1 MAETNTT
8 NNEGATYQPI
18 NPGYR
23 FMNGPWEN
31 SELPTITRVSPYGGD
46 PQILCTISKVHRPD
60 DIHDLCAS
68 ANKAWEL
75 AREATARGDVNADL
89 LKALREILAIAEDFV
104 PAPLDAPGFK
114 RARAAIS
121 KALGQGGRD
130 VTYVEA
136 LVKEAREIN
145 VHDVMNR
152 LNPLTVLKLIDRL
165 ADALEG
171 LTSPKGGAK

>member
-18 NPGYR
+18 DPGYR

-89 LKALREILAIAEDFV
+89 LKALQRAQAALEPFSKASNHLH
-104 PAPLDAPGFK
+104 PANPLDGLTLDGIAVRDWHEARGAAAQ
-114 RARAAIS
+114 ARAAIS
-121 KALGQGGRD
+121 KALSQG
-130 VTYVEA
+130 
-136 LVKEAREIN
+136 
-145 VHDVMNR
+145 
-152 LNPLTVLKLIDRL
+152 
-165 ADALEG
+165 EG
-171 LTSPKGGAK
+171 K